1 LLSIKHHAKVNQD
14 TKSTSGKKCGK
25 IIMAQTSKEGFNSIS
40 SQAWRGESSWA
51 ATANVEKQALVLS
64 SSPWVNK
71 TNQLN

>member
-1 LLSIKHHAKVNQD
+1 MPKLIRTPNQHQE
-14 TKSTSGKKCGK
+14 KKCGK

-40 SQAWRGESSWA
+40 SQAWGGESSWA

>member
-1 LLSIKHHAKVNQD
+1 
-14 TKSTSGKKCGK
+14 
-25 IIMAQTSKEGFNSIS
+25 MAQTSKEGFNSIS